1 MCLSQGVNEKL
12 CAFPLSVLVTDCNPH
27 IPSLPASSPPPS
39 SPPSTSP
46 QPFWPEGGVITG
58 AVDSAAL
65 GFGSLLYWA
74 DSLIKHANRIYR
86 TRLNNH
92 SLCKCS
98 VVSDGLSLYSSLFKN
113 LIIRYQLMWTRCSIS
128 RWIKFN
134 IYLIDF
140 VETVYVQWCRS
151 LVKGHTSKSVIIIT
165 CNIALFKIPL
175 LFSLL
180 LLVWLLDSSGHILS
194 HINSTD
200 IYLFHFHVPTAL
212 YLDLQEVW

>member
-12 CAFPLSVLVTDCNPH
+12 CAFPFSVLVTDCNPPPH
-27 IPSLPASSPPPS
+27 THTPSLPASSPPPPS

-92 SLCKCS
+92 SPCKCY
-98 VVSDGLSLYSSLFKN
+98 VVSDGISLCLSLFSKIELYNTSSCEHTVPPQGELN
-113 LIIRYQLMWTRCSIS
+113 STYTWLI
-128 RWIKFN
+128 
-134 IYLIDF
+134 
-140 VETVYVQWCRS
+140 
-151 LVKGHTSKSVIIIT
+151 LVKQHMYSGAGHACTGNGTSKSIMNCFSSHLT
-165 CNIALFKIPL
+165 C
-175 LFSLL
+175 
-180 LLVWLLDSSGHILS
+180 GC
-194 HINSTD
+194 
-200 IYLFHFHVPTAL
+200 LFHRMIDKKVHCL
-212 YLDLQEVW
+212 ICI